1 MEQAVQEQIHSKA
14 SGEEEEGGLGWSDVA
29 FILFVGAML
38 LLNVAGAFR
47 DIFGIDTAVIL
58 TFVGGY
64 RIFWD
69 SISRLLRGKIGGD
82 LAVTIAAFAALAI
95 GEYVAAAE
103 VILIMLIGGA
113 LEEFAV
119 EKTRGAIA
127 RLMKLAPKIAMVRR
141 GGQEQAVPIEEVL
154 PGDTVIVRP
163 GG

>member
-1 MEQAVQEQIHSKA
+1 MADRIEEEEREAA
-14 SGEEEEGGLGWSDVA
+14 EEEEGGLGWSDVA

-38 LLNVAGAFR
+38 LLNVLGLFR
-47 DIFGIDTAVIL
+47 DIFGIDTAIIL
-58 TFVGGY
+58 TVVGGY

-103 VILIMLIGGA
+103 VILIMLVGGA

-119 EKTRGAIA
+119 ERTRGAIA
-127 RLMKLAPKIAMVRR
+127 GLMKLAPKVATVRR
-141 GGQEQAVPIEEVL
+141 EGH
-154 PGDTVIVRP
+154 
-163 GG
+163 